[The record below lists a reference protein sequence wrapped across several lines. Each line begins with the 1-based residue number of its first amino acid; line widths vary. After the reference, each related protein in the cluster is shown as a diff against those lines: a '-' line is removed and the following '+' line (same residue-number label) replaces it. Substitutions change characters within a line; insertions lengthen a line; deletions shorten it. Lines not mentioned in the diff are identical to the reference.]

1 LQGTGPRGSGGL
13 RGSVSDFLKSGEANM
28 KLVRLSLLVLAS
40 LAITLTLAVCAQAQT
55 LSYLA
60 SFNGTNG
67 YQPFGSLTQAT
78 DGNFYGTT
86 TNGGGHGYGN
96 VYRITPSGEVTS
108 IYDFCKRPNCADG
121 ATPESAPVLG
131 SDGNLYGTTNG
142 FASGGYGTVYKMTLS
157 GELTTLYTFCSLAEC
172 ADGSTPNGL
181 MQASDGNFYGTTF
194 SGGNFNAGTIFKVTP
209 AGQFTSLY
217 SFCSLANCADGN
229 TPVST
234 LIEGS
239 DGNLYGGAWQYSGGG
254 VLYRFTLAG
263 AYKVLYSFCRGIFCT
278 GGSGPL
284 AMVQDANGNFFGT
297 TQYGGS
303 SGSYGTVF
311 ELTSKQQFINL
322 HNFNKTDGA
331 YPDEGLTLANDGNFY
346 GITAE
351 GGPANAGTIFEI
363 TAAGGFRTLYTFA
376 PPDGDEPAGALL
388 QGTDGNF
395 YGTTPGGPGNDPLG
409 SVFKFSNGLGQSV
422 QTAPKAGKVGNRVLI
437 LGNGLTGSSS
447 VTFNGV
453 EAAFTVESD
462 TYIKATVPTG
472 ATTGV
477 VSVVTPTGTLNS
489 GSQFVVTK

>member
-1 LQGTGPRGSGGL
+1 
-13 RGSVSDFLKSGEANM
+13 M
-28 KLVRLSLLVLAS
+28 KNSKALLNLGVALACAAFIFS
-40 LAITLTLAVCAQAQT
+40 LAARAQAQT

-60 SFNGTNG
+60 DFDGTNG
-67 YQPFGSLTQAT
+67 FGPFGGVIQAT

-96 VYRITPSGEVTS
+96 VYRITPSGEITS

-142 FASGGYGTVYKMTLS
+142 FAYGGYGTVYKMTLS

-172 ADGSTPNGL
+172 ADGSVPNGL

-194 SGGNFNAGTIFKVTP
+194 SGGNSNAGTIFKITP

-229 TPVST
+229 SPVYSP
-234 LIEGS
+234 IEGS
-239 DGNLYGGAWQYSGGG
+239 DGNLYGAAWEYQGGG

-263 AYKVLYSFCRGIFCT
+263 NYKALYSFCRGIFCS

-284 AMVQDANGNFFGT
+284 ALVQDGNGNFFGT
-297 TQYGGS
+297 TQYGG
-303 SGSYGTVF
+303 GSDDVGTLF
-311 ELTSKQQFINL
+311 ELTAKQQFINL
-322 HNFNKTDGA
+322 HNFDKTDGA
-331 YPDEGLTLANDGNFY
+331 YPSAGLTLASDGNLY
-346 GITAE
+346 GATVE
-351 GGPANAGTIFEI
+351 GGPADAGTIFEI
-363 TAAGGFRTLYTFA
+363 TTAGTFRTLYTFA
-376 PPDGDEPAGALL
+376 HPYAFNPTGPLF
-388 QGTDGNF
+388 QGTDGSF
-395 YGTTPGGPGNDPLG
+395 YGATPGGNGDGPLG
-409 SVFKFSNGLGQSV
+409 TVFKFSNGLGQSV
-422 QTAPKAGKVGNRVLI
+422 ETAPGAGAVGKSVLI

-453 EAAFTVESD
+453 AAAFAVESD

-472 ATTGV
+472 ATTGT
-477 VSVVTPTGTLNS
+477 VSVVTPLGTLNS
-489 GSQFVVTK
+489 NPQFVVTK